1 MPHPQDTLFEPYTL
15 NNDVTV
21 LSRIAVAPL
30 TLFSSNADG
39 TINDGE
45 AMFLS
50 QRAKGIGLYILGA
63 TLVSEEG
70 AAFAGQPR
78 AISEK
83 DIPSL
88 KKRAELIK
96 AQGALAITQIHHG
109 GLLALPECSKQDVY
123 APSATDTAKEM
134 TDEHIEA
141 TVKAFAKATELCI
154 AAGCDGVEIHGANNY
169 LIQQFFSAKTNRRND
184 RWGGSLTK
192 RMAFPLR
199 VVEAVCEVREKMNR
213 PDFIIGYRLSPEEP
227 GDNGITMTETIALI
241 RALCDYPLQYLHISQ
256 WNFNKLARRGV
267 GVGQLRLKT
276 LREAMAP
283 DIALIGVGGLVTGDD
298 LRTALGTGFVDFVAV
313 GQSIMMNPNL
323 GELIASGKE
332 DQIIREIDLQKEDHY
347 AMPEPLWAMCQ
358 QAMNWMPPVK
368 GKPAKRLDV

>member
-1 MPHPQDTLFEPYTL
+1 MPDNQDALFEPFTL
-15 NNDVTV
+15 NNNVTV
-21 LSRIAVAPL
+21 PGRIAVAPL
-30 TLFSSNADG
+30 TLFSSEADG
-39 TINDGE
+39 TINKGE

-88 KKRAELIK
+88 KKRTDLIK

-109 GLLALPECSKQDVY
+109 GLLALPEYSKQDVY
-123 APSATDTAKEM
+123 APSATDMAKEM
-134 TDEHIEA
+134 TDEHVEA

-154 AAGCDGVEIHGANNY
+154 EAGCDGVEIHGANNY
-169 LIQQFFSAKTNRRND
+169 LIQQFFSAKTNKRNGH
-184 RWGGSLTK
+184 WGGSLIK
-192 RMAFPLR
+192 RMTFPLK

-213 PDFIIGYRLSPEEP
+213 PEFIIGYRLSPEEP
-227 GDNGITMTETIALI
+227 GDNGITMTETIALL
-241 RALCDYPLQYLHISQ
+241 RALSDYPLQYLHISQ

-267 GVGQLRLKT
+267 GAGQPRLKI

-283 DIALIGVGGLVTGDD
+283 DIALIGVGGLVTGGD

-323 GELIASGKE
+323 GELIASSKE

-347 AMPEPLWAMCQ
+347 AMPDPLWDMCM
-358 QAMNWMPPVK
+358 QAMNWLPPVK
-368 GKPAKRLDV
+368 GKPNKRFDV